1 MKLSEPQALNRA
13 AAYCS
18 KAERCEFDV
27 RKKLVA
33 WEIADEGIE
42 RIMKRLKDER
52 FLSNER
58 FCRSFI
64 NDKVRFNKWGRAKIV
79 FELKKRKISELDYLP
94 FLEELS
100 SDEFEKQLLHILI
113 IKARSIK
120 AKDDYDK
127 KTKLIRF
134 ALSRGFSMDLAI
146 KCVNK
151 IMGGD
156 YEEYLP

>member
-33 WEIADEGIE
+33 WEIVDEGIE

-79 FELKKRKISELDYLP
+79 FELKKRKISESDYLP